1 MSIKERSNQP
11 GWRLY
16 HQYQN
21 TIKLAERL
29 GFRIDRA
36 QFAEYNEDGIGVW
49 YSEDR
54 YPSYNHDMQ
63 LVSGDLDQI
72 ASFLHGIEWAKDYYE
87 MIHLVSDKKIDRKE
101 QNINNKQLSD
111 RLKND

>member
-36 QFAEYNEDGIGVW
+36 QFAEYYKASNKGIIVG
-49 YSEDR
+49 
-54 YPSYNHDMQ
+54 
-63 LVSGDLDQI
+63 
-72 ASFLHGIEWAKDYYE
+72 
-87 MIHLVSDKKIDRKE
+87 
-101 QNINNKQLSD
+101 
-111 RLKND
+111 